1 MKAMNQLLIYS
12 KPNPNTSMLEDVLN
26 HQLRNLG
33 SLALILDDCF
43 NSVFPERIMTKS
55 ENGMVFFGITYLA
68 QIHSRC

>member
-1 MKAMNQLLIYS
+1 
-12 KPNPNTSMLEDVLN
+12 MLEDVLN